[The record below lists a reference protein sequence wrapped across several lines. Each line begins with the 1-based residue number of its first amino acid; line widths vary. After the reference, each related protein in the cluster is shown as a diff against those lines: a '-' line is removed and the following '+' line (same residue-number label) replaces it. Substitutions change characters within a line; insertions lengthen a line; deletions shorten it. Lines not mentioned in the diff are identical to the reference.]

1 MQVSR
6 MDDVSNICPE
16 VNEVLTN
23 YSYDKFESDVENNNA
38 HVWSV
43 STDVEK
49 QACCGVDSKY
59 YSDISDTEDIELID
73 DKKDDVI
80 WVKSI
85 IRLSNKTIINYPTKH
100 KEVQINFI
108 KND

>member
-1 MQVSR
+1 
-6 MDDVSNICPE
+6 MDEAENICPE
-16 VNEVLTN
+16 VLEVLTN
-23 YSYDKFESDVENNNA
+23 DSYDKFVESNDAQVSSE
-38 HVWSV
+38 
-43 STDVEK
+43 STDVDK
-49 QACCGVDSKY
+49 QACCDVDCKY